1 MKLAKGPFTPL
12 GAAAFFLF
20 AWVVQR
26 LFNAIVV
33 GHFGLLLPLS
43 YWQAASLLFLFML
56 LFAWSGWASGMGWPR
71 GWTFRIEAG
80 LFFLFAWF
88 FQMLFNSLIV
98 GYFGL
103 LKPLSYL
110 QAAGLLFLVALLTAW
125 LGFAAAPSRSVKLD
139 LSDLGQRIRDEIKQF
154 IEEW

>member
-1 MKLAKGPFTPL
+1 MKLTKGPFTPL
-12 GAAAFFLF
+12 GAAVFFLF

-33 GHFGLLLPLS
+33 GHFGLLLPLT
-43 YWQAASLLFLFML
+43 YWQAATLLFLFML
-56 LFAWSGWASGMGWPR
+56 LFAWSGWGLGVGGLG
-71 GWTFRIEAG
+71 GWTFRIEAA

-103 LKPLSYL
+103 LQPLSYL

-125 LGFAAAPSRSVKLD
+125 LGFAAAPSRRTKIE
-139 LSDLGQRIRDEIKQF
+139 LSDLGRRIRDEIKRLF
-154 IEEW
+154 EEW

>member
-1 MKLAKGPFTPL
+1 MKLTKGPFTPL
-12 GAAAFFLF
+12 GAAVFFLF

-33 GHFGLLLPLS
+33 GHFGLLLPLT
-43 YWQAASLLFLFML
+43 YWQAATLLFLFML
-56 LFAWSGWASGMGWPR
+56 LFAWSGWGLGVGGLG
-71 GWTFRIEAG
+71 GWTFRIEVA

-103 LKPLSYL
+103 LQPLSYL

-125 LGFAAAPSRSVKLD
+125 PGFAAAPSRRTKIE
-139 LSDLGQRIRDEIKQF
+139 LSDLGRRIRDEIKRLF
-154 IEEW
+154 EEW